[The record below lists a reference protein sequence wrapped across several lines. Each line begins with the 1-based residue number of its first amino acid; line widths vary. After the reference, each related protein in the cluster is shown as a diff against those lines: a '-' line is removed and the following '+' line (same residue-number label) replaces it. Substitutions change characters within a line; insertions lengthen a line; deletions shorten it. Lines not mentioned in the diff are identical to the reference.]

1 MRAVKNALL
10 GYFSRWIIVMHTK
23 LDPQSTRLSSSFF
36 SQESPMNIKKAFRFI
51 FKSFFVFVYLIEER
65 TALYVRK
72 RQAHVVVENLEIKWY
87 FIFPFHPLKLF
98 IRGQD
103 INKSWVTLLL
113 IPLFLFIYN
122 LFDSSFRYY
131 GVSTTWIDWTSMIYM
146 ILYIPLVFPGSW
158 LLDKLVSFLF
168 LYLFFAD
175 DATLLWI
182 CFLLVQPKIKIPLD
196 KYNLNDPQKHSIK
209 LLSSCSFLQIGNMK
223 HCRKKYRGNK

>member
-51 FKSFFVFVYLIEER
+51 FKSLFVFVYLIEER

-103 INKSWVTLLL
+103 INKSWVTLL

-158 LLDKLVSFLF
+158 LLDKLVSFIFVSFFRWWCYFAVNMLF
-168 LYLFFAD
+168 AGT
-175 DATLLWI
+175 AEN
-182 CFLLVQPKIKIPLD
+182 Q
-196 KYNLNDPQKHSIK
+196 NSI
-209 LLSSCSFLQIGNMK
+209 
-223 HCRKKYRGNK
+223 R